1 MIQSFVSPILFF
13 TVHKNSVIPAGYFS
27 FHWLYC
33 FSHSTFSNTELL
45 PGMTFNIAK
54 HPHEH
59 PNTGTR
65 TLSHLL
71 PQIYKNK
78 QKIKIPHD
86 FSHIHST
93 AKTRKSSKLIK
104 RRNSNCTTVQRLC
117 QCPKQSP
124 VTH

>member
-1 MIQSFVSPILFF
+1 MIQSFVSHILFF
-13 TVHKNSVIPAGYFS
+13 TVHNNSVIPAGYFS
-27 FHWLYC
+27 FQWLYC

-86 FSHIHST
+86 HFQPHSQHSKNKKIKQTYKT
-93 AKTRKSSKLIK
+93 A
-104 RRNSNCTTVQRLC
+104 
-117 QCPKQSP
+117 
-124 VTH
+124 